1 MNNGYI
7 KIFFFVLILFIYVNN
22 NQVLTSDCVADNA
35 ASSPV
40 APFDIDS
47 LETASFET
55 ASLET
60 ASLETVSLET
70 SSFETTP
77 RKTTRVKKTK
87 SKRIPY
93 KRIPSETSSS
103 ESLSEIS
110 RPKKPR
116 SKKTRSKKTRSKTA
130 QSEIGISKTASPEIN
145 ISKKK
150 RSKKKRSKTTIS
162 KTPSSE
168 INVSKT
174 ASSEINVSKTA
185 SSEINVSKTAPSE
198 IDVSKTAP
206 SEINVSKTAP
216 SEINVS
222 KTAPSEIDVS
232 KTAQSEIDV
241 SITASSEIDISKT
254 APSEI
259 DISIIASSELDISKT
274 EPSGIVLPI
283 SVLTN
288 PPSPHIES
296 IPVSFKL
303 DKIYKKSKHLLCT
316 NPEETKKATEVMEEA
331 VELLKY
337 YAITKND
344 YKYYCTSDEGV
355 DIYHRSHGHKF
366 YIGKCNFKISNPE
379 KYDDIVEILWDP
391 DGPKKF
397 DDNHIKGKVARSY
410 NQNLLMILKF
420 YKNNMLSSPRY
431 FHALAKKAQISENT
445 TIIVMASGNI
455 NDNNLFNRKIYKNKL
470 LKSMNSFETSIDLDD
485 DIKNRYFK
493 KTFVNL
499 CGYMITKKPNHVNV
513 TFINSVPNIQIEYHN
528 NFVSP
533 FILLYFFIKL

>member
-116 SKKTRSKKTRSKTA
+116 SKKTRSKKTR
-130 QSEIGISKTASPEIN
+130 
-145 ISKKK
+145 
-150 RSKKKRSKTTIS
+150 
-162 KTPSSE
+162 
-168 INVSKT
+168 
-174 ASSEINVSKTA
+174 
-185 SSEINVSKTAPSE
+185 
-198 IDVSKTAP
+198 
-206 SEINVSKTAP
+206 
-216 SEINVS
+216 
-222 KTAPSEIDVS
+222 S